1 VLFDGTLQVIDLLG
15 DLSCLG
21 FILEIAWFWC
31 GMTFMVT
38 LRYHQL
44 GGGNIAG
51 NGGCKF
57 ARPEIVFYARV
68 CKSDESIAQNS
79 LVKWIMFEA
88 ER

>member
-1 VLFDGTLQVIDLLG
+1 MQHPELGNALFQAIRRAFDGTLQVIDFLG

-31 GMTFMVT
+31 GMAFMVT

-57 ARPEIVFYARV
+57 ARPEIVF
-68 CKSDESIAQNS
+68 
-79 LVKWIMFEA
+79 
-88 ER
+88 